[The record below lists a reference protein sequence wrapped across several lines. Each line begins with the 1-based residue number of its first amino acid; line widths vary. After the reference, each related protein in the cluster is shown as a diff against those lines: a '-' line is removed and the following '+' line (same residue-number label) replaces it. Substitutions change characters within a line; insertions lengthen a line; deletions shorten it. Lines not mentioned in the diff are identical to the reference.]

1 MCAAAQRSQIDYPKR
16 ILPTARVL
24 PGIDVQPAVPVQTYG
39 YANSSRKVSPRG
51 VKAGTNAPREA
62 LLCMHARTGTHART
76 HARTH
81 RHARMRGQR
90 AAIAAG
96 SPAPSRSAPPPRAMA
111 ATAAA
116 AFSRTQL

>member
-76 HARTH
+76 HARKDARTAR
-81 RHARMRGQR
+81 RHCRRIARAFAQR
-90 AAIAAG
+90 AAAPRDG
-96 SPAPSRSAPPPRAMA
+96 SHRSGR
-111 ATAAA
+111 
-116 AFSRTQL
+116 F